1 MEGDVKGTRN
11 LFVVY
16 SGEIFD
22 VIDIYQKNLEVYRYA
37 VLCDA

>member
-11 LFVVY
+11 LFVAY
-16 SGEIFD
+16 SGKLFD
-22 VIDIYQKNLEVYRYA
+22 VFDIYQKNLEVYRYA